1 MPDTHDL
8 LCAVCSDMAGRVG
21 ILAERGGIEAVACR
35 NAACV
40 DIIAR
45 TVRALPN
52 PYNAAALAAGGRA
65 GGEYLMSVGVTD
77 VRTLTREQYAQF
89 VFEIVAGW
97 RATLAAEAAS
107 KAEGHGHG

>member
-8 LCAVCSDMAGRVG
+8 LCAVCSGLAGRVG
-21 ILAERGGIEAVACR
+21 ALTDRGDVEAVACR

-40 DIIAR
+40 DIITR
-45 TVRALPN
+45 TLRAPPD
-52 PYNAAALAAGGRA
+52 PYHAAALAAGGKA

-89 VFEIVAGW
+89 VFEIVAVW
-97 RATLAAEAAS
+97 RASLAAEAAS
-107 KAEGHGHG
+107 RAEGLSHG